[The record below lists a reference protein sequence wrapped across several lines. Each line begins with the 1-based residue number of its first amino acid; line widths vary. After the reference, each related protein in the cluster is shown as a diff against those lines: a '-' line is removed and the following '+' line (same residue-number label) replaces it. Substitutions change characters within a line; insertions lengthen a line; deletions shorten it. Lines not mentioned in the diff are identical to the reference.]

1 MNNDVNETEQATTII
16 LAAMMVGFKA
26 VVKAILLEK
35 PIKAKKIIKEMSEDL
50 DKAMDEMVKE
60 WQ

>member
-16 LAAMMVGFKA
+16 LAVMMVGFKA
-26 VVKAILLEK
+26 VVKAVLLEK
-35 PIKAKKIIKEMSEDL
+35 PMKAKKIITEMSEDL